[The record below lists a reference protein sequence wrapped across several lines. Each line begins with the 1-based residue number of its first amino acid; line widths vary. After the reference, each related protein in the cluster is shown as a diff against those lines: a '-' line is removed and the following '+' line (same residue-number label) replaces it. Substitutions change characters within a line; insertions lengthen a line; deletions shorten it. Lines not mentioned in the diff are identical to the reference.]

1 MAEVW
6 KDKRYRQSEAEGV
19 KTLEEPMEAT
29 LADQGG
35 QARMTWSITG
45 SREAGVKL
53 LTGTIEFAGF
63 GVQVFVED
71 PLLNFDK
78 TREFAQDLWQIA
90 NRQTGELSAAFEP
103 NLRIKIRSPS
113 KLAARQEVN
122 LEFEMGTD
130 AKVNITMQIDGT
142 MTLAFVEA
150 LDRALEAV
158 EELG

>member
-19 KTLEEPMEAT
+19 RSLEEPMEAT
-29 LADQGG
+29 LADTGG

-45 SREAGVKL
+45 SREAGVRL
-53 LTGTIEFAGF
+53 LTGTIEFVGF
-63 GVQVFVED
+63 GVQVFLDD
-71 PLLNFDK
+71 PLLNFEK
-78 TREFAQDLWQIA
+78 TREFAQDVWQIT
-90 NRQTGELSAAFEP
+90 NRQTGEVSGNFEP
-103 NLRIKIRSPS
+103 NLKIKIRSPS

-130 AKVNITMQIDGT
+130 ARVSATMQTDGT